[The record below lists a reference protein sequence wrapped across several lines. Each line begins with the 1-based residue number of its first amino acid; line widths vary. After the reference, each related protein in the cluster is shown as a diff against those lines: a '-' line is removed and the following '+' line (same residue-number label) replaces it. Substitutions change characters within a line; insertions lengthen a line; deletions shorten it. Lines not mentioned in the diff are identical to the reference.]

1 MKKKYYVVLRG
12 RQRGI
17 FDNWGDCQDSIA
29 GYKGADYQ
37 GFCDLESAAEYMEGI
52 CTSGRFLMV
61 LRGRWKCYHNFD
73 EFIML
78 CPMNIK
84 AEAIVSKII
93 RKCRADQTSALHG

>member
-37 GFCDLESAAEYMEGI
+37 GFCDLESAAEYM
-52 CTSGRFLMV
+52 
-61 LRGRWKCYHNFD
+61 
-73 EFIML
+73 
-78 CPMNIK
+78 
-84 AEAIVSKII
+84 
-93 RKCRADQTSALHG
+93 

>member
-37 GFCDLESAAEYMEGI
+37 GFCDLESAAEYMEGNMYP
-52 CTSGRFLMV
+52 S
-61 LRGRWKCYHNFD
+61 
-73 EFIML
+73 
-78 CPMNIK
+78 
-84 AEAIVSKII
+84 
-93 RKCRADQTSALHG
+93 